1 MTLTTHA
8 LVGASAAVLFPEKPL
23 EAFLVG
29 FASHLAIDSLP
40 HWDYK
45 LHSLER
51 NSNDPLST
59 DMKFGKDFLI
69 DLRNTA
75 SDSILGVSLS
85 VLIFSVFIFQ
95 APAFTVLIAAG
106 AGILPDFLQFVY
118 FKTRSKLLEPLQ
130 KFHIWLQKGRS
141 LNVSGIV
148 GISWQVLLVLLVIV
162 GLKVFRG

>member
-8 LVGASAAVLFPEKPL
+8 LAGASTAVLFPEKPVA
-23 EAFLVG
+23 AFVAG
-29 FASHLAIDSLP
+29 FLSHLAIDSLP

-45 LHSLER
+45 LHSLQR
-51 NSNDPLST
+51 NQNNPLSA
-59 DMKFGKDFLI
+59 DMKFGRNFLR

-75 SDSILGVSLS
+75 GDSILGVSLS
-85 VLIFSVFIFQ
+85 VLIFSFFVFQ
-95 APAFTVLIAAG
+95 APVFTVLIAAG

-141 LNVSGIV
+141 LNVSGMV

>member
-8 LVGASAAVLFPEKPL
+8 LVGASTAVLFPEKPVA
-23 EAFLVG
+23 AFVAG
-29 FASHLAIDSLP
+29 FLSHLAIDSLP

-51 NSNDPLST
+51 DPADLLST
-59 DMKFGKDFLI
+59 DMKFGDKFLV

-85 VLIFSVFIFQ
+85 VLIFSVFVFQ
-95 APAFTVLIAAG
+95 APLFTVLVAAC

-141 LNVSGIV
+141 LKVSAAV
-148 GISWQVLLVLLVIV
+148 GLPLQALLVLLIIV
-162 GLKVFRG
+162 SLKIFRG